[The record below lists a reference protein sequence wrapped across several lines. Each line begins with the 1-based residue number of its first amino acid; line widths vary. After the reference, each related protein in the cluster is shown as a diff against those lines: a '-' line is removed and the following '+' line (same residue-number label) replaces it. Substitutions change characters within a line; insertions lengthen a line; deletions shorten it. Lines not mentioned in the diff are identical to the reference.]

1 MDYYSNPM
9 SFGLNNFDVNSFMQ
23 PQQTQTQPLPQ
34 SQPQTQFYPSP
45 SFMYP
50 SQSSIPVPHPTQ
62 LQSQPMPPPIKITQ
76 QLPEIQRLN
85 AEIQQLKKS
94 KKEQDALHERVISNN
109 QEIIKMFQ
117 ALFAEKQEIQSKFE
131 EERTRLNACIIDL
144 QSEIGILENKLS
156 GMQGKEID
164 ELEKQNHTLK
174 KEKEYLKSEN
184 ERLAKSNAFWIIKIH
199 WFLLNNS
206 SMKTKYGGEIRHMQ
220 EIIKDDYV
228 KTGIV
233 VARTKEIIKEYF
245 DMKQK

>member
-1 MDYYSNPM
+1 MAYHTNPM
-9 SFGLNNFDVNSFMQ
+9 SFGLNGFDINSFMQ
-23 PQQTQTQPLPQ
+23 TQQQQQL
-34 SQPQTQFYPSP
+34 QPQPQHQNQFYPSP
-45 SFMYP
+45 SFLNLYP

-62 LQSQPMPPPIKITQ
+62 LQSQPLPPPIKITQ

-85 AEIQQLKKS
+85 AEIQQLKNS
-94 KKEQDALHERVISNN
+94 KKEQDTAHERVISNN
-109 QEIIKMFQ
+109 QELIKMFQ

-164 ELEKQNHTLK
+164 ELEKQNQTLK

-199 WFLLNNS
+199 WFLLNS
-206 SMKTKYGGEIRHMQ
+206 SLKTKYGSEIRHMQ
-220 EIIKDDYV
+220 EVIKDDYV
-228 KTGIV
+228 KTGMV